1 MSSNDALRMERQERI
16 LSAMRGV
23 KKDRT
28 PLLFAGDFALIRY
41 VKPETTFGYMI
52 RSHEEMTKTIVD
64 EVLPHFPKMDYLAAV
79 GMSSRFLG
87 AAHFAK
93 TYLPGR
99 ELPENEMWQLVFEH
113 IIKEEDYEFILKNG
127 WSKFR
132 DICLFERLGYNGE
145 EMALDFEAGT
155 RNKKLYHE
163 AGVPF
168 MKGDM
173 LPAPF
178 DMLAFGRGLMEF
190 FVDLFEDG
198 DKITVIQNMILDEY
212 EEENRDR
219 IRKTIEEAEKL
230 GEKVVYTVAPCVQ
243 ANCNLLG
250 QELFEEFG
258 WPLIKRQAD
267 FVLGLGGYVFF
278 HMDANWTGFLD
289 YFKEFPKGRCLFDSD
304 GFTDLYKIRDTLG
317 PVMAFTGSIAPAT
330 LAFGTPDEIYK
341 EARKQIAEMGDS
353 FILAPSCTLP
363 ANMPAANIDALY
375 AAIEDE

>member
-1 MSSNDALRMERQERI
+1 
-16 LSAMRGV
+16 
-23 KKDRT
+23 
-28 PLLFAGDFALIRY
+28 
-41 VKPETTFGYMI
+41 
-52 RSHEEMTKTIVD
+52 
-64 EVLPHFPKMDYLAAV
+64 
-79 GMSSRFLG
+79 
-87 AAHFAK
+87 
-93 TYLPGR
+93 
-99 ELPENEMWQLVFEH
+99 
-113 IIKEEDYEFILKNG
+113 
-127 WSKFR
+127 
-132 DICLFERLGYNGE
+132 
-145 EMALDFEAGT
+145 
-155 RNKKLYHE
+155 
-163 AGVPF
+163 

-198 DKITVIQNMILDEY
+198 DKITAIQNMILDEY

-278 HMDANWTGFLD
+278 HMDANWTSFLD

-330 LAFGTPDEIYK
+330 LAFGAPDEIYK
-341 EARKQIAEMGDS
+341 EARKQITEMGDS